1 MSSRS
6 QTVSTFFCLGS
17 YLFDSRKFG
26 AVVVLLIASLQVSGL
41 AIADERDTEIGGFHF
56 TDISGSASV
65 KYLLDDRERSSVGAI
80 SGFES
85 QSSLEADLF
94 VLTRSYLYHPDF
106 IDMIIGGG
114 PLLVTQEFDSTPGS
128 NSANEALFNFTAD
141 LKFLS
146 RKAYPVRTYFKRSH
160 PSVSTSLSGRF
171 LIRRTDIGLNAQLR
185 EPVSPVQFTL
195 DVFRIETIGSG
206 LGASLDE
213 TIDEISLNA
222 FKSYR
227 DADRVSLTYRWN
239 QRDSLSGSPGLPIQS
254 SLITTKSTD
263 IDARNVF
270 GADGEIEFVQQLFL
284 IDQDTELD
292 VLTTL
297 QDQRYFGNLNWR
309 HTRSTRSFY
318 QYRDQAT
325 DRPGQSNVSHRALVV
340 GGSHERGQNLLLD
353 ATATVSEDQDTAF
366 NRQLAG
372 IRSNVKYLYP
382 TSFGQLSVGAGLGVR
397 RTDQV
402 AEEDQAQVFDEAARL
417 TGNDLIELRSDFVI
431 RSTVIV
437 RNEPKTQVF
446 VEGMDYR
453 LVIVGGTTSIQRL
466 VGGNITD
473 GQPVLMDYSYLTGGT
488 VEFDT
493 LSQNFVV
500 DVRFLN
506 YFSAFARLSK
516 RDNKVVSGAPVI
528 PLNDV
533 RSIQLGGRLDYPIAS
548 RWRVGGE
555 YLYTDQDEEISS
567 YVRNSI
573 DAYIEVIL
581 PWASSMRI
589 MLHQEVI
596 NNEGSTENV
605 DLVQYRVSLRSR
617 PLRGIMLSWDSD
629 YLEDVGG
636 SLFRERTSHNLS
648 VQWMYRQMRM
658 ILRGEVVSETL
669 GATVR
674 DNTRITAQIQRAF

>member
-1 MSSRS
+1 
-6 QTVSTFFCLGS
+6 V
-17 YLFDSRKFG
+17 
-26 AVVVLLIASLQVSGL
+26 
-41 AIADERDTEIGGFHF
+41 
-56 TDISGSASV
+56 
-65 KYLLDDRERSSVGAI
+65 
-80 SGFES
+80 
-85 QSSLEADLF
+85 
-94 VLTRSYLYHPDF
+94 
-106 IDMIIGGG
+106 
-114 PLLVTQEFDSTPGS
+114 
-128 NSANEALFNFTAD
+128 
-141 LKFLS
+141 
-146 RKAYPVRTYFKRSH
+146 
-160 PSVSTSLSGRF
+160 
-171 LIRRTDIGLNAQLR
+171 
-185 EPVSPVQFTL
+185 
-195 DVFRIETIGSG
+195 
-206 LGASLDE
+206 
-213 TIDEISLNA
+213 
-222 FKSYR
+222 
-227 DADRVSLTYRWN
+227 
-239 QRDSLSGSPGLPIQS
+239 QS

-284 IDQDTELD
+284 IDQETQLD

-318 QYRDQAT
+318 QYRYQAT

-372 IRSNVKYLYP
+372 IRSNVKYIYP

-402 AEEDQAQVFDEAARL
+402 ASDDQAQVFDEPARL

-437 RNEPKTQVF
+437 RNEPKTQEF

-473 GQPVLMDYSYLTGGT
+473 GQAVLMDYSYLTGGT

-516 RDNKVVSGAPVI
+516 RDNKVVGGAPVI
-528 PLNDV
+528 PLNDI

-555 YLYTDQDEEISS
+555 YLYTEQDEEISS

-596 NNEGSTENV
+596 DNEGSTENV

-636 SLFRERTSHNLS
+636 SLFRERTSHNLA